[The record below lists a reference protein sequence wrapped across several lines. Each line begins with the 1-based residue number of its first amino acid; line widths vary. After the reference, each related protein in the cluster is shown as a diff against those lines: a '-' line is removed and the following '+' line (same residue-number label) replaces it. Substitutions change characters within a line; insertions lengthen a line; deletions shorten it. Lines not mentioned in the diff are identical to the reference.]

1 MFRSHP
7 AKGRRILE
15 PIPFMR
21 DIIPGCYCHHEAWDG
36 SGYPQGLMSHNIP
49 LVGRIVAVADAY
61 DAMTSD
67 RAYRKA
73 LPHDIACGELER
85 CVGTQ
90 FDPEVVRVFSYAI
103 EQHRR
108 LENAAGRPVPR

>member
-1 MFRSHP
+1 
-7 AKGRRILE
+7 
-15 PIPFMR
+15 
-21 DIIPGCYCHHEAWDG
+21 
-36 SGYPQGLMSHNIP
+36 
-49 LVGRIVAVADAY
+49 
-61 DAMTSD
+61 MTSD

-90 FDPEVVRVFSYAI
+90 FDPEVVRVFSFAI

-108 LENAAGRPVPR
+108 LESAAGRPVPR